1 MMLRNLV
8 ANYFGDLWLMLLQ
21 FAMIPICLHAMGTE
35 AFGMVALHTT
45 LTALAG
51 LTNLGIT
58 PALNRETSRLTG
70 LADGP
75 PRIKSFVFSV
85 GAFYLVL
92 SAVTAAVALLFLV
105 GPLVRWVNPVT
116 ITTALAQQVV
126 TLMFIQI
133 GLQLLIN
140 FLISVLQGLQLHVR
154 VNAIL
159 SAAMTLRLGGAA
171 LVLLFWQ
178 PTLIAFFSWMIFATI
193 IQLLAL
199 AFAAYRALPPGR
211 LLLGLDH
218 IQSIWRYASGMTL
231 TVLFSLLLTQI
242 DRVVLSRF
250 LSLSDFGLYALA
262 ANFATAPAR
271 PAITLSRTMLPR
283 LTQLH
288 AQGKIEDLSTLYHL
302 GCQIASLLVIPLT
315 VIFSIFAMDILTIF
329 WIKPTQAEAAAP
341 LLSFLSIGLAGLGL
355 MYLPYYLTWAFGWVR
370 FCLYQN
376 IAGCVVFTPI
386 MIYAAYYHGAL
397 GSAMAWAALSVSFV
411 AISPWF
417 IHQKILPASF
427 RRWYL
432 ADVLPPLAIS
442 ATVGVLLKQVLP
454 TGGSWLQDVLCLAFA
469 YSTLFVLSLL
479 TLSQLKDKVMSIFH
493 ARICRR
499 GKR

>member
-21 FAMIPICLHAMGTE
+21 FALIPICLHAMGAE

-92 SAVTAAVALLFLV
+92 SAVTAAVALFLLV

-133 GLQLLIN
+133 GLQLLVN

-171 LVLLFWQ
+171 LILLFWQ
-178 PTLIAFFSWMIFATI
+178 PTLIAFFSWMIFATV
-193 IQLLAL
+193 IQLFVLS
-199 AFAAYRALPPGR
+199 FAAYLALPPGQLR
-211 LLLGLDH
+211 LGFSHL
-218 IQSIWRYASGMTL
+218 QSIWRYASGMTL

-250 LSLSDFGLYALA
+250 LTLSDFGLYALA
-262 ANFATAPAR
+262 ANFAAAPTR
-271 PAITLSRTMLPR
+271 PASPLARTFLPR
-283 LTQLH
+283 LTQLQ
-288 AQGKIEDLSTLYHL
+288 AQGKPEDVATLYHL
-302 GCQIASLLVIPLT
+302 GCQIASLVVIPLT
-315 VIFSIFAMDILTIF
+315 AIFAIFPFDVLTTL
-329 WIKPTQAEAAAP
+329 WIKPPEAEAAAP

-355 MYLPYYLTWAFGWVR
+355 MSLPYCLTWAFGWVR
-370 FCLYQN
+370 FGLYQN
-376 IAGCVVFTPI
+376 IAGCLVFTPV
-386 MIYAAYYHGAL
+386 MIYAAYHHGAL

-417 IHQKILPASF
+417 IHQKILPTSF

-442 ATVGVLLKQVLP
+442 ALVGILLKQVLP
-454 TGGSWLQDVLCLAFA
+454 TGGSWLQDALCLAFA
-469 YSTLFVLSLL
+469 YGTLLGLNLL
-479 TLSQLKDKVMSIFH
+479 ALNQVRDKIIGIIH
-493 ARICRR
+493 TYIRR
-499 GKR
+499 RSN